1 MKAKIQMLVMVLM
14 LSGMAFSTRA
24 AEKNMSREQA
34 QQVRV
39 MEIKQRVEDIRA
51 MDLSQLNATDRKAMK
66 HELRDMNKELRHMEP
81 YVVIS
86 VGALVLIIILLIIL
100 L

>member
-1 MKAKIQMLVMVLM
+1 MLVMVLM
-14 LSGMAFSTRA
+14 LSGMALNTRA
-24 AEKNMSREQA
+24 AEKSNTTEQA

-66 HELRDMNKELRHMEP
+66 HELRDMNKELRHMGP
-81 YVVIS
+81 VVIIS
-86 VGALVLIIILLIIL
+86 VGALILIIILVLIL

>member
-1 MKAKIQMLVMVLM
+1 MKSKIQIFLMFLM
-14 LSGMAFSTRA
+14 LSGLSFNAGA
-24 AEKNMSREQA
+24 AEKNANREQA

-51 MDLSQLNATDRKAMK
+51 MDLSHLNATDKKAMK
-66 HELRDMNKELRHMEP
+66 QELRGMNKELRHMEP